1 MTLHLHTYLNSQRL
15 MPLKIH
21 CDSQVQI
28 DPGELEKIEE
38 ERERERER
46 EREKIIIKT

>member
-1 MTLHLHTYLNSQRL
+1 

-46 EREKIIIKT
+46 EDNHNNIDKSTRTMYIKLSRGST